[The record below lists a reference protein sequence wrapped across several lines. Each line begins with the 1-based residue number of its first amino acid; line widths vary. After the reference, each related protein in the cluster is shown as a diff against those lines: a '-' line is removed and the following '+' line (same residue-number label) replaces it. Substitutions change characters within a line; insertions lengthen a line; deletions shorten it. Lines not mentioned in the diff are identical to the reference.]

1 MNWEAASA
9 ISEIIGA
16 LAVVLSVI
24 YLSFQIKKQTE
35 ESRLAATRE
44 LSALTLGVMDTLLAN
59 PELIPRYGKAV
70 QMYEDLP
77 NEERL
82 WAAMLFQR
90 MFRVMEQQLMHS
102 KNSHVEKVYFE
113 SVEKTILEM
122 LSFPGVQQWWE
133 NSNYMFSEM
142 LKDYVKPQLEV
153 AKEKGYNSSFKNPKE
168 TD

>member
-1 MNWEAASA
+1 MNWEAAGA
-9 ISEIIGA
+9 IGEIIGA

-24 YLSFQIKKQTE
+24 YLSFQIKKQTD

-44 LSALTLGVMDTLLAN
+44 LSALTMGLMDTLLAN
-59 PELIPRYGKAV
+59 PELIIRYGKAV
-70 QMYEDLP
+70 QRYDDLP

-82 WAAMLFQR
+82 WATWLFQR

-133 NSNYMFSEM
+133 KSSYLFSEM
-142 LKDYVKPQLEV
+142 LRDYVNQQMKV

>member
-44 LSALTLGVMDTLLAN
+44 LSAQTQGLMEVLLAN
-59 PELIPRYGKAV
+59 PELIARYGKAV
-70 QMYEDLP
+70 QMYKDLP

-82 WAAMLFQR
+82 WATMLFQR
-90 MFRVMEQQLMHS
+90 MFRAMEQQLMHS
-102 KNSHVEKVYFE
+102 KNSHIEKVYFE
-113 SVEKTILEM
+113 SVERTILEM
-122 LSFPGVQQWWE
+122 LTLPGVQQWWE

-142 LKDYVKPQLEV
+142 LRDYINPQLEV

>member
-1 MNWEAASA
+1 MNWEAAGA
-9 ISEIIGA
+9 IGEIIGA
-16 LAVVLSVI
+16 SAVVLSVI

-44 LSALTLGVMDTLLAN
+44 LSAQTMELMSVLLAN
-59 PELIPRYGKAV
+59 PELVTRYGKSV

-90 MFRVMEQQLMHS
+90 MFRIIEQQLMHS
-102 KNSHVEKVYFE
+102 KNSHVEEVYFE
-113 SVEKTILEM
+113 SVEKTIQEM

-133 NSNYMFSEM
+133 KSNYMFSEM
-142 LKDYVKPQLEV
+142 LREYVQPQLEI
-153 AKEKGYNSSFKNPKE
+153 AKEKGYNSSFKIK
-168 TD
+168 